1 MLTPF
6 HDLDEYLALPRIS
19 GLRLAPDGT
28 WLAVSMSALS
38 PDRRTF
44 KPSIWRL
51 DTTAGPG
58 GPRPAVRLTC
68 SAEGEDSPAF
78 LPDGG
83 LLFLSSR
90 PVPPGAAVPGA
101 APPGAA
107 PAGAAAQSPGSG
119 LARPAVPGGPA
130 APADAPGK
138 RALWLLPA
146 AGGETVP
153 APVGAGRDQ
162 QAGHRLR
169 RPGGRVHRAGAARGG
184 RARRTTRASARPG
197 RTRG

>member
-6 HDLDEYLALPRIS
+6 DDLDQYLALPRLT

-51 DTTAGPG
+51 DTTPGPG
-58 GPRPAVRLTC
+58 GPRPAIRLTR

-90 PVPPGAAVPGA
+90 SAPPGAAVPGA

-107 PAGAAAQSPGSG
+107 PPGAAPPERRRVRGRRGPGNRAG
-119 LARPAVPGGPA
+119 EVRGPGRPGGP
-130 APADAPGK
+130 GR
-138 RALWLLPA
+138 RAR
-146 AGGETVP
+146 E
-153 APVGAGRDQ
+153 
-162 QAGHRLR
+162 
-169 RPGGRVHRAGAARGG
+169 AGAVAASRGG
-184 RARRTTRASARPG
+184 R
-197 RTRG
+197 